1 MQTLLIESLFDDIY
15 MQIRNNIRTITCNDL
30 YIIKDRFYT
39 KCNEYKG
46 NAENLTGLT
55 ELLVAMF
62 LKAFKEELNLSY
74 NIESDATRTG
84 YNNRENKI
92 DYAFL
97 SADNKIK
104 YGVSVKRE
112 NAPIRLKD
120 HEKNTE
126 VINKFKNN
134 ITVVQDLFRL
144 DNIKK
149 GSHGSF
155 KSVTIIF
162 KVVEKTSH
170 LNIMNNILSNYDEY
184 EHNYIVL
191 EGNNEVLFNQLI
203 EKLGINS

>member
-46 NAENLTGLT
+46 NTDNLTGLT

-97 SADNKIK
+97 STDNKIK

-112 NAPIRLKD
+112 NVPIRLKD

-162 KVVEKTSH
+162 KAVEKTNH
-170 LNIMNNILSNYDEY
+170 LNIMNNIVSNYDEY

-191 EGNNEVLFNQLI
+191 EGNNEILFNQLK
-203 EKLGINS
+203 EKFGVSY